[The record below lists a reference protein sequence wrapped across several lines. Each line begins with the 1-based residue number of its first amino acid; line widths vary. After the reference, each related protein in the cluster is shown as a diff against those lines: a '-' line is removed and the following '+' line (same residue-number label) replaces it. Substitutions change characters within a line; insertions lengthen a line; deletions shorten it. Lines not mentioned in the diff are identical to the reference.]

1 MRQNYWTCSKF
12 ADWVRGTAKPGAA
25 TSKGWR
31 EWKQES
37 KSKHPFRYWLAD
49 EALGTLQDIWM
60 WIPDKINDV
69 RYYINN
75 RWVNQTHGMY
85 AKSLKKGQWHEF
97 ETRLLHSAFDQLV
110 DFVEVEQAWHHV
122 MWSEEARE
130 RFNTPWWRKQWWSR
144 WGMTWRCP
152 DAGIEY
158 LIWASGLV
166 QNEFIDKDH
175 KDYGKPT
182 QQAVTAKE
190 TLELYKWWKVTRPAR
205 PDPMDASGWSAV
217 CEKRRQKYNDDVMW
231 EDNNKEE
238 RKESRKALLLSHK
251 IEEQYDK
258 EDEQML
264 IRLIKI
270 RKGLWT

>member
-1 MRQNYWTCSKF
+1 MRSNYWTCSKF
-12 ADWVRGTAKPGAA
+12 ADWLRGPAKPGAA

-31 EWKQES
+31 DWKKEA
-37 KSKHPFRYWLAD
+37 KAKHPIRYWIAD

-60 WIPDKINDV
+60 WVPDKINDV

-75 RWVNQTHGMY
+75 RWVSQTHGMFSR
-85 AKSLKKGQWHEF
+85 SLKKGQWHEF
-97 ETRLLHSAFDQLV
+97 ETRLLHSAFDQLI
-110 DFVEVEQAWHHV
+110 DFVEIDQAWHHV
-122 MWSEEARE
+122 MWNDEAKT
-130 RFNTPWWRKQWWSR
+130 RFETPWWRKQWWSR

-166 QNEFIDKDH
+166 HDEFVDKDH

-182 QQAVTAKE
+182 QQAIVAKE

-217 CEKRRQKYNDDVMW
+217 CEKRRKKYDDDIMW

-238 RKESRKALLLSHK
+238 RRESRKALDLSHK
-251 IEEQYDK
+251 IEAQYDK